1 MIVAV
6 SVFEIHIPSC
16 RSLKEKRRIIKP
28 IIERIHRRFRVSI
41 VETDHHDLHQRAEIT
56 IAMVN
61 RTYPD
66 AERMMNE
73 IRFMI
78 EETGDA
84 VLTCWE
90 PEYLEGKS

>member
-41 VETDHHDLHQRAEIT
+41 VETDHHDLHQRAEIA

-78 EETGDA
+78 EETGDS